1 MQHILWTLSKGYW
14 VSEHKW
20 KAIGLLTVVILLN
33 FAAVYLLVL
42 INDWYNVFY
51 NALQA
56 YQADSFWPLVGRFT
70 LLAFM
75 YIVVS
80 VYAIYLRQMLQIKWR
95 TWMTD
100 KYLVRWMKNRSYY
113 RLQVLGS
120 DADNPDQR
128 ISEDINQFVSLTLQ
142 LFVGLLKQLTTLAAF
157 AVVLWN
163 LSGVLT
169 VPVGGHEFQIY
180 GYMLWF
186 SLIYSVVGTYLAHKV
201 GRKLI
206 GLNFDQQR
214 YEADFRFSMMRVIE
228 NSESIAFYGG
238 EQPEKKGFSKRFA
251 KVISN
256 FWSLM
261 RQTKLLNFYVNG
273 YAQLAIIVPLVMAA
287 PKYFSGAMALGGL
300 MQTVS
305 AFGRVQDAL
314 SYFVTSYD
322 TIAQLAA
329 VLKRLGGFTGHME
342 EVEDIE
348 SDVEHIS
355 HAGGSLTLDGL
366 NVKLPDGRVLAGNV
380 DVDIAGGSAVLITGA
395 SGAGKSTMLRTIAG
409 IWPYGDGRISMPE
422 GEKALFLPQ
431 RPYLPL
437 GSLRD
442 AITYPLAAAPD
453 DDAIRSALDQVGM
466 GTFADK
472 LDDIDEWSRILSLG
486 EQQRI
491 AFARVL
497 LVKPQWV
504 FLDEATSAL
513 DEPREKEMYELLRR
527 ELPDI
532 SIVSVGHRS
541 TLFKRHDTELHLDG
555 DGKWEFRPIMA

>member
-1 MQHILWTLSKGYW
+1 M
-14 VSEHKW
+14 
-20 KAIGLLTVVILLN
+20 
-33 FAAVYLLVL
+33 
-42 INDWYNVFY
+42 
-51 NALQA
+51 
-56 YQADSFWPLVGRFT
+56 
-70 LLAFM
+70 
-75 YIVVS
+75 
-80 VYAIYLRQMLQIKWR
+80 
-95 TWMTD
+95 
-100 KYLVRWMKNRSYY
+100 
-113 RLQVLGS
+113 
-120 DADNPDQR
+120 
-128 ISEDINQFVSLTLQ
+128 
-142 LFVGLLKQLTTLAAF
+142 
-157 AVVLWN
+157 
-163 LSGVLT
+163 
-169 VPVGGHEFQIY
+169 
-180 GYMLWF
+180 
-186 SLIYSVVGTYLAHKV
+186 
-201 GRKLI
+201 
-206 GLNFDQQR
+206 
-214 YEADFRFSMMRVIE
+214 
-228 NSESIAFYGG
+228 
-238 EQPEKKGFSKRFA
+238 
-251 KVISN
+251 
-256 FWSLM
+256 
-261 RQTKLLNFYVNG
+261 
-273 YAQLAIIVPLVMAA
+273 
-287 PKYFSGAMALGGL
+287 
-300 MQTVS
+300 
-305 AFGRVQDAL
+305 
-314 SYFVTSYD
+314 
-322 TIAQLAA
+322 
-329 VLKRLGGFTGHME
+329 
-342 EVEDIE
+342 
-348 SDVEHIS
+348 
-355 HAGGSLTLDGL
+355 
-366 NVKLPDGRVLAGNV
+366 
-380 DVDIAGGSAVLITGA
+380 LITGA